1 MNDSS
6 RLEGVIERSQHALGP
21 KNCMSHSRQWA
32 MSGGRSSSVCSA
44 VYSGGLSATPA
55 RACLRRRFS
64 AADYRNL
71 IVFTAYNKM
80 CHEWMAAH
88 PEVSYE
94 VDQRDLQNYAPIAAE
109 APAIADFITGGAVPP
124 VRSALELEEV
134 AMSSRISTLQSR
146 PRRSAS
152 LRVRTS
158 RKSYAARPTSLE
170 SSWRSSAMTS
180 EIR

>member
-1 MNDSS
+1 M
-6 RLEGVIERSQHALGP
+6 
-21 KNCMSHSRQWA
+21 
-32 MSGGRSSSVCSA
+32 CSA

-134 AMSSRISTLQSR
+134 ASRRAEEAVGSVDITERRFLDVLANLNASIA
-146 PRRSAS
+146 PRRGAS